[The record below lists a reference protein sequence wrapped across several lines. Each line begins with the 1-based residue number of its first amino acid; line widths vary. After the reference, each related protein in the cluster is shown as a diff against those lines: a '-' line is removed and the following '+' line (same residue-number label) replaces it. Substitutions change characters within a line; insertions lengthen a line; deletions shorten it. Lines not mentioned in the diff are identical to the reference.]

1 MRTTLDVFVLPLCS
15 RTHPQPQSAPSLPR
29 VTHTLRFSVTSV
41 VMISVCNVII
51 ADCIT
56 IIVESSREIGLME
69 PLGLDL
75 ARFTVGPP
83 GRDSLRV

>member
-1 MRTTLDVFVLPLCS
+1 MFLFYRCGRVRIRS
-15 RTHPQPQSAPSLPR
+15 RNPR
-29 VTHTLRFSVTSV
+29 RHFLGVTTHTLRFSVTSV
-41 VMISVCNVII
+41 FMISVCNVII
-51 ADCIT
+51 VDCIT
-56 IIVESSREIGLME
+56 IIVESSREIKLME